1 MLRIRRNDRL
11 NAKSGGVGAPKAIT
25 GFCSGAMFL
34 LVFQGN
40 GWKRALCI
48 VKLFNLVWPEAVGSN
63 VLDVVFI
70 PIRFKGGIRS
80 LHAKKIV

>member
-25 GFCSGAMFL
+25 VFCNRAMFL
-34 LVFQGN
+34 LVFQSN
-40 GWKRALCI
+40 GWKGTLSI
-48 VKLFNLVWPEAVGSN
+48 VKLFNLVRPEAVGSN

-70 PIRFKGGIRS
+70 PIRFKGGIGS
-80 LHAKKIV
+80 LHGVKIA

>member
-1 MLRIRRNDRL
+1 
-11 NAKSGGVGAPKAIT
+11 
-25 GFCSGAMFL
+25 MFL